1 VKALFRQF
9 GLYLVSGSLA
19 FLIDFGSYFLML
31 QLDVWYVT
39 ANIISNILGFFATFV
54 LHKYIVFGKKDA
66 VLNHFV
72 RYCILTIANIVAQ
85 TMLLYA
91 FVEYL
96 HLDEGSAKFVSWFIT
111 VLWNFFLY
119 KFFVYV

>member
-1 VKALFRQF
+1 MYLISG
-9 GLYLVSGSLA
+9 GLAVVV
-19 FLIDFGSYFLML
+19 DFGSYFLLL
-31 QLDVWYVT
+31 QMDVWYVT
-39 ANIISNILGFFATFV
+39 ANIVSNILGFFATFV

-72 RYCILTIANIVAQ
+72 RYCILTIINIVAQ

-96 HLDEGSAKFVSWFIT
+96 HLDEGSAKFASWFIT